1 MEFAISCDSL
11 LEAGIVSSTIKKE
24 LKSLGVDRSIVR
36 RVAIAA
42 YESEINVVIH
52 SHGGTAIVVLE
63 EDYIEITFQDKGPGI
78 PCIEDALTHGF
89 STASQYARENGFG
102 AGMGLPNIK
111 ASADDFSLV
120 SSPEGTI
127 LKIGFR
133 LSKC

>member
-11 LEAGIVSSTIKKE
+11 TEAGIVSSTIKKE
-24 LKSLGVDRSIVR
+24 LKSRGVDRSIVR

-52 SHGGTAIVVLE
+52 SHGGSATVVLDD
-63 EDYIEITFQDKGPGI
+63 DYLEITFKDEGPGI
-78 PCIEDALTHGF
+78 PSIKDALTHGF

-111 ASADDFSLV
+111 ASSDDFDIQ

-127 LKIGFR
+127 LKIGFN
-133 LSKC
+133 LCK

>member
-1 MEFAISCDSL
+1 MEFAISCNSL
-11 LEAGIVSSTIKKE
+11 AEAGIVSSTIKKE
-24 LKSLGVDRSIVR
+24 LKSRGVNRSIVR

-52 SHGGTAIVVLE
+52 SHGGSAVVVLDD
-63 EDYIEITFQDKGPGI
+63 DYVEITFQDEGPGI

-111 ASADDFSLV
+111 ASADDFCLK
-120 SSPEGTI
+120 SSPAGTI
-127 LKIGFR
+127 LKIGFN
-133 LSKC
+133 L